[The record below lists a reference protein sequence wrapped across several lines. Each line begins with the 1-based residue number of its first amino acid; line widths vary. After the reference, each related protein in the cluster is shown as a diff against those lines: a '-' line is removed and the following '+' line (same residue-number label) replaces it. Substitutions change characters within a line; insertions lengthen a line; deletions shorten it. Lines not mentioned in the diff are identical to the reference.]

1 MIGHRCRSDVINVD
15 SSVVPD
21 TQIVFIVK
29 SCIRFVPHNFA
40 TCASTFLLHTRSVKA
55 TILYMLCI
63 IFIGQSFTRPLS
75 VAAPSKAWV
84 CGRSPVEIVGSN
96 PPWEWMFVRCVMLSG
111 RGLCDKLITRPEKS
125 YRLCSV
131 VVCDIET
138 SRMRR
143 SWPALGRSA
152 TGKKYFH

>member
-96 PPWEWMFVRCVMLSG
+96 PTGDMDICCVLSG
-111 RGLCDKLITRPEKS
+111 LGHCDELITRPEKS
-125 YRLCSV
+125 CRLCCV
-131 VVCDIET
+131 VMCHLET
-138 SRMRR
+138 FVMEEALAQRGLSRQ
-143 SWPALGRSA
+143 
-152 TGKKYFH
+152 KKN